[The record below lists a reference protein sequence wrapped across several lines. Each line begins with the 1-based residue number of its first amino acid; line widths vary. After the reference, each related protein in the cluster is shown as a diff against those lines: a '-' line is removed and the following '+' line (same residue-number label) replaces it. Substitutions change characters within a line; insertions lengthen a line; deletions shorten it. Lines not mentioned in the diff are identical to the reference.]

1 MTGIKRF
8 STAVICVAMLF
19 VCVGMTA
26 EVHAAA
32 VKLSRKSVTLDIDK
46 SAALKVSGTKKAVR
60 WSSSNKK
67 IVVVSKKGK
76 ITAKKAGTATVYA
89 KVAKKTLKCKV
100 SVRALTKYWSKDSVS
115 AKRLRSY
122 VAKVTNKANGEFIPK
137 NDRIAVFDMDG
148 TLTCETYFTYYDTMM
163 FIEYCLKDH
172 PDKVSEDLKEAAA
185 AIKPG
190 YKADLTLAQNFARA
204 YAGMTIDE
212 YYDYA
217 VEFGKRN
224 TASFTNM
231 RYIDGFYLPMVELV
245 EYLYDNGFTVYVV
258 SGTERTVT
266 RAIVANSPIKDYV
279 TPDHVIG
286 TEFEVKQKGHE
297 TEQYNTDYKY
307 ADGDELVITGGF
319 IQKNLNSNKCI
330 FIEREVGKRPVLA
343 FGNSGSDTS
352 MMNYAI
358 DKRNKYASEAFMLV
372 NDDKVRE
379 WGPEDWASQSEKW
392 AGMGY
397 TPVSMAQDFGK
408 IYPAGIVPSDSQ
420 YQEIAG

>member
-1 MTGIKRF
+1 MRTAKRV
-8 STAVICVAMLF
+8 STVVICIAMVF
-19 VCVGMTA
+19 VCIGMTA

-32 VKLSRKSVTLDIDK
+32 VKLSKKSVSLDIDK
-46 SAALKVSGTKKAVR
+46 SATLKVKGTKKAVK

-89 KVAKKTLKCKV
+89 KVASKKLKCKV
-100 SVRALTKYWSKDSVS
+100 SVRALTKYWSKSS
-115 AKRLRSY
+115 APAKQLREY
-122 VAKVTNKANGEFIPK
+122 VAKVTNKKNTAFIPK

-172 PDKVSEDLKEAAA
+172 PDKVSDELKTAAS

-190 YKADLTLAQNFARA
+190 YKADLTLAQNFAKA

-224 TASFTNM
+224 TASFKNM

-245 EYLYDNGFTVYVV
+245 EYLYDNGFTIYVV

-266 RAIVANSPIKDYV
+266 RAIVANSPIKNYV
-279 TPDHVIG
+279 TPNHVIG
-286 TEFEVKQKGHE
+286 TEFEVKQRDHE
-297 TEQYNTDYKY
+297 DEQYNTNYKY
-307 ADGDELVITGGF
+307 NNGDDLVITGGF
-319 IQKNLNSNKCI
+319 LQKNLNSNKCI

-358 DKRNKYASEAFMLV
+358 DTRNKYESAAFMLV

-379 WGPEDWASQSEKW
+379 WGPEDWTSQSEKW
-392 AGMGY
+392 SGMGY
-397 TPVSMAQDFGK
+397 TPMSMSQDFGK
-408 IYPAGIVPSDSQ
+408 IYPAGIVPSEKQ
-420 YQEIAG
+420 YEEIAG